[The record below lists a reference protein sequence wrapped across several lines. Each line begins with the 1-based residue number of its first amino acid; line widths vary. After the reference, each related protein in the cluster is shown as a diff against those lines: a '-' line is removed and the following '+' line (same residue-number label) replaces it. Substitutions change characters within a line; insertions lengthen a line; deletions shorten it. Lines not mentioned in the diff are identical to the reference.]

1 MGRNVDFL
9 ENCPVIFHPWV
20 TIEMRS
26 PSSLGQTS
34 KMEQTPYRAD
44 ILIVDDKPDNLRLL
58 STMLSDRGYAVRKAI
73 NGKMALASAQTEA
86 PDLILLDIRM
96 PEMDGFEV
104 CEALKAD
111 ESTRDVPVIF
121 LSALDDALD
130 KVKAF
135 SVGGAD
141 YITKPFQCEEVL
153 IRVHNQLRL
162 GQFTQA
168 LEREV
173 KQRTA
178 ELSRALK
185 ELQQTQVQ
193 LVQSEKMSTL
203 GQLVAGIAH
212 EINNPLGFISGN
224 LEYAK
229 EYINSLVEHLNLYRE
244 KFPAPGEEIEDNAE
258 EIELEYL
265 REDLPKLI
273 DSMSLG
279 IDRIRQI
286 SISLRTFSRAD
297 RTSKMAVELHE
308 GIDSALMI
316 LTHRLKANNQRPA
329 IEIVKN
335 YGDLPPIEC
344 YPGPLN
350 QVFMNILANSIDAIE
365 EQSRD
370 RDPEDMKRW
379 PPRIEID
386 TLVSENNRAILR
398 FKDNGPGISEGIRDR
413 IFDYLFTT
421 KNPGKGTGLGLAI
434 SYQIVVEQH
443 SGQLSCTSEPERGTE
458 FTIELPMG

>member
-1 MGRNVDFL
+1 MSASSFR
-9 ENCPVIFHPWV
+9 I
-20 TIEMRS
+20 
-26 PSSLGQTS
+26 SSLPDSRLHRT
-34 KMEQTPYRAD
+34 MEPTPYRAD

-58 STMLSDRGYAVRKAI
+58 STMLGDRGYDVRKAI
-73 NGKMALASAQTEA
+73 NGKMALASACAEA

-104 CEALKAD
+104 CEALKAN
-111 ESTRDVPVIF
+111 ETTRDVPVIF

-135 SVGGAD
+135 SVGGSD

-162 GQFTQA
+162 GQFTQS

-185 ELQQTQVQ
+185 ELQQAQVQ

-224 LEYAK
+224 LDYAK
-229 EYINSLVEHLNLYRE
+229 EYTGNLLEHLTLYQE
-244 KFPAPGEEIEDNAE
+244 SFPDPGEKIEENAE

-265 REDLPKLI
+265 SEDLPKLI
-273 DSMSLG
+273 ESMSLG

-286 SISLRTFSRAD
+286 SVSLRTFSRAD
-297 RTSKMAVELHE
+297 NAAKVSVDIHE
-308 GIDSALMI
+308 GIDSAVMI
-316 LTHRLKANNQRPA
+316 LTHRLKANNPRPA
-329 IEIVKN
+329 IEIVKD
-335 YGDLPPIEC
+335 YGDVPPVEC

-365 EQSRD
+365 EQCRD
-370 RDPEDMKRW
+370 RTPEDMKRW
-379 PPRIEID
+379 PPRVEIR
-386 TLVSENNRAILR
+386 TAIADNDNVIVR
-398 FKDNGPGISEGIRDR
+398 FKDNGPGIPDGIRDR

-421 KNPGKGTGLGLAI
+421 KEAGKGTGLGLAI
-434 SYQIVVEQH
+434 SYQIVVEKH
-443 SGQLSCTSEPERGTE
+443 GGKLTCASEPGRGTE
-458 FTIELPMG
+458 FIVELPTTASRN